1 MTTYMVCQSCA
12 VLISNCDG
20 SHIDP
25 NQLPI
30 LLQAVKDLGLVFPV
44 EVEEGQMFSCDC
56 CGSRIYGEAH
66 YYEGED
72 DKPLD
77 YAPAEIDAYW
87 LRDLRNILDDEY
99 MSDAMK
105 LEVIRD
111 IMPADT
117 RADSF

>member
-12 VLISNCDG
+12 IVITNGDD
-20 SHIDP
+20 SHIHPANLAD
-25 NQLPI
+25 I
-30 LLQAVKDLGLVFPV
+30 RDAVAYMGLVTPV
-44 EVEEGQMFSCDC
+44 DVEEDQIFSCDC

-77 YAPAEIDAYW
+77 YAPTEIDAYW
-87 LRDLRNILDDEY
+87 LRDLRNILDDKN
-99 MSDAMK
+99 MSDATK

-111 IMPADT
+111 IMPET
-117 RADSF
+117 F